1 MKDLSK
7 LKVAIVHDW
16 LIGGGAER
24 VVLELHK
31 LFPDAPIYTSY
42 ATDEWRERLDGKV
55 VTGWLQHFGRLRKFM
70 VLGRIWWFGHLDF
83 SEYDLVISSSGNG
96 EAFSVR
102 VPKGTTHIC
111 YCHTPTH
118 YYWRH
123 YDQYV
128 ARPGFGAF
136 DWLARLGLR
145 VLVGPLRRWDL
156 RAAQRPDYYI
166 ANSNHIQGDIKKY
179 YERDASVIHPPI
191 DVGRFDPNT
200 PAKDRTHF
208 VTAGR
213 QATYK
218 RTDILVEAC
227 TRLNLPLEVLGSGP
241 DHARL
246 TKLAG
251 PSVIFLPRPS
261 DQEVAEHLGRAKAFL
276 FAAFEDF
283 GVTPVEALAAGTP
296 VIAYQAGGALDYVR
310 PGKTGM
316 FFEAQTVDSLVAAL
330 KKFNPKDYCP
340 KEIAAFAQTFS
351 AENFARE
358 MTTFIQQAM
367 AEFRP
372 TKVQ

>member
-16 LIGGGAER
+16 LVGGGAER

-83 SEYDLVISSSGNG
+83 SGYDLVVSSSGNG

-102 VPKGTTHIC
+102 VPKGTVHIC

-123 YDQYV
+123 YEQYM
-128 ARPGFGAF
+128 AHPGFGAF

-156 RAAQRPDYYI
+156 HAAQRPDYYI
-166 ANSNHIQGDIKKY
+166 ANSNHIKDDVKTY
-179 YERDASVIHPPI
+179 YGREAVVIHPPI
-191 DVGRFDPNT
+191 DVSRFDPNT
-200 PAKDRTHF
+200 PAKDRTHL

-218 RTDILVEAC
+218 RTDILIEAC

-251 PSVIFLPRPS
+251 PSVAFLPRPS

-310 PGKTGM
+310 PGQTGM

-330 KKFNPKDYCP
+330 KKFNPKDYKP
-340 KEIAAFAQTFS
+340 KEIAAFAQAFS

-358 MTTFIQQAM
+358 MTTFIQQSL
-367 AEFRP
+367 AESQKF
-372 TKVQ
+372 